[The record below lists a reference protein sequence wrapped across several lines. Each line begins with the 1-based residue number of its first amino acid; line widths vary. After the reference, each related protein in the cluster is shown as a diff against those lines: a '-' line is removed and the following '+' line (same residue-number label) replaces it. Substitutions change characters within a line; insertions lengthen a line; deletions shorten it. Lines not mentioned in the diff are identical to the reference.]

1 MSHVH
6 PHKDPLRE
14 EIVKIACAVAIS
26 DLLVGIADALLRCD
40 ASLSTCC
47 TIIAFKGSLLLA
59 QEISA
64 KGLEKLVDL
73 DGQQYQKIG
82 RFVNLH
88 PLHH

>member
-1 MSHVH
+1 MLGLPASAGA
-6 PHKDPLRE
+6 P
-14 EIVKIACAVAIS
+14 
-26 DLLVGIADALLRCD
+26 ALAETGGL
-40 ASLSTCC
+40 ATSATLLSTCC

-64 KGLEKLVDL
+64 KGLEKVVDL
-73 DGQQYQKIG
+73 DGQQYRKIG